1 MLETI
6 GSLYKKILK
15 RPKLIFIFLII
26 LLSGAFYQSKK
37 FQLDASADTLLI
49 ENDPDLNYLRSVNER
64 YASEDFFIVTYSPKQ
79 TLNKDN
85 IKEFKKFVDEINNF
99 KWVSKTIS
107 AFNSPL
113 FESSDKPLIEK
124 IKDIEY
130 ITSKDVD
137 FNRALTELKNSPV
150 YKKLIINDEASVFG
164 IVIYIKD
171 NLDYLSALKINKNF
185 LDKNKSSLDNSIC
198 CIKTWFCET

>member
-1 MLETI
+1 ML
-6 GSLYKKILK
+6 
-15 RPKLIFIFLII
+15 F
-26 LLSGAFYQSKK
+26 
-37 FQLDASADTLLI
+37 
-49 ENDPDLNYLRSVNER
+49 RS
-64 YASEDFFIVTYSPKQ
+64 SPKQ

-185 LDKNKSSLDNSIC
+185 LDKKQKNQLTAEDKIQFEKHSIYLEKLKKQQ
-198 CIKTWFCET
+198 IGRAHV